1 MGKDE
6 KISMIPVAC
15 IYRDNKR
22 SAIEVELP
30 GVEKKDVELEMTPSG
45 FCVSG
50 HRDVLDYSGCW
61 ILEREIVPKKAQ
73 ATFKQGLLTATAPM
87 AESMKR
93 HKITI
98 N

>member
-1 MGKDE
+1 MVAE
-6 KISMIPVAC
+6 ERFNVIPVSC
-15 IYRDNKR
+15 IYRDDEKY
-22 SAIEVELP
+22 AIQVELP
-30 GVEKKDVELEMTPSG
+30 GVEKKNVELEMTPSG

-50 HRDVLDYSGCW
+50 LRDDLKYSGCW
-61 ILEREIVPKKAQ
+61 TLEKEIVPKRAR
-73 ATFKQGLLTATAPM
+73 ATFKEGLLTATAPM